1 MGPLH
6 MLSDDQQLSLR
17 SMGVTEVKPQG
28 TLPEF
33 TPKHTEIL
41 TALCSL
47 LTIHIAPGIY
57 F

>member
-1 MGPLH
+1 

-47 LTIHIAPGIY
+47 LTIHIVPGIY